1 MRTFL
6 EELKKRRVYRV
17 AIAYAIAGSAIVQL
31 AGTVFPIFHA
41 PEWTQQVFVALVA
54 LGFPV
59 ALVLAWAFELEDGS
73 ITRTPDPSGPLAAA
87 HGGRVWVLA
96 LAGVCVALLALT
108 AYWFWHPWKTIPADA
123 NSQVAGA
130 PLPTLV
136 PAKSIAVLPFENFS
150 NDKQNTSFADGVQ
163 EEILTTLAKVSDLK
177 VISRTSVMQYKAGA
191 PRNLKEIAKLLG
203 VAHILEGSV
212 QHDGGRI
219 RVTAQLIDALTDT
232 HVWAE
237 RYDRA
242 LADVFALQSELA
254 QQIVSQLQ
262 VRLSPEE
269 KAGIEERP
277 TSDLQAYDRYVRAR
291 GLIANTSFNARAE
304 ADLVEAA
311 RLLGEAIARDPKF
324 LLAQCQLAGVHDR
337 LYFFGTDHTPQ
348 RLALADAAVRT
359 ALQLRPRAAETHL
372 AMAAHLYYGYL
383 DCDGARRELDLARA
397 ALPNE
402 AFVFELGAFIARRQ
416 GRWDEAAHQFERAL
430 EVDPQNFHTLE
441 QVSFLYEDLRRFAD
455 MAAALDRALVVNPK
469 SFTTR
474 VQRADVELEWR
485 AEPKRLHDTIQEIVA
500 ANPDAAG
507 EFAGAWLFLA
517 LCERDPAQ
525 ADRALA
531 GMGPDG
537 CRDQRIAFP
546 RAWCEGQVA
555 RLRGDTT
562 AARAAFVTARDELE
576 KILRLQPAYAEGLC
590 ALGVIDALLGRKE
603 EAIQEGR
610 RAVELLPVT
619 KDSINGALAIQYLAV
634 IYAWTGEK
642 NLALDQLEIAS
653 RLPGLLSYGHLKLH
667 PLWNPLRGDP
677 RFEKIVAT
685 FAPKQ

>member
-17 AIAYAIAGSAIVQL
+17 AIAYAIGGSAVVQL
-31 AGTVFPIFHA
+31 AGTIFPIFHA
-41 PEWTQQVFVALVA
+41 PEWTQQVFVVLVA

-59 ALVLAWAFELEDGS
+59 ALILAWAFDIEDGS
-73 ITRTPDPSGPLAAA
+73 ITRTAGPSGHLGAANRRRA
-87 HGGRVWVLA
+87 WVLG
-96 LAGVCVALLALT
+96 LAGAGIAVFALG
-108 AYWFWHPWKTIPADA
+108 AYWFWHPWKTRTLVTAR
-123 NSQVAGA
+123 QEMEA
-130 PLPTLV
+130 PLPTPV

-150 NDKQNTSFADGVQ
+150 DDKQNSGFIDGVQ
-163 EEILTTLAKVSDLK
+163 EEILTTLAKIADLK
-177 VISRTSVMQYKAGA
+177 VISRTSVAQYKASA

-212 QHDGGRI
+212 QRDGSRV
-219 RVTAQLIDALTDT
+219 RVTAQLIDARTDT

-237 RYDRA
+237 RYDREV
-242 LADVFALQSELA
+242 ADVFALQSELA
-254 QQIVSQLQ
+254 EQIALQLQ

-277 TSDLQAYDRYVRAR
+277 TTDLQAYDRYVQAK
-291 GLIANTSFNARAE
+291 GLVANTSFNARAE
-304 ADLVEAA
+304 ANLVEAA

-324 LLAQCQLAGVHDR
+324 LLAYCLLAGVHDR
-337 LYFFGTDHTPQ
+337 LYFFGTDHTPK
-348 RLALADAAVRT
+348 RLALADSAVRT
-359 ALQLRPRAAETHL
+359 ALQLRPQAGETHL

-402 AFVFELGAFIARRQ
+402 PFVFELGAYIARRQ

-430 EVDPQNFHTLE
+430 EVDPQNLLTLE

-455 MAAALDRALVVNPK
+455 MAAALDRALTIDPK
-469 SFTTR
+469 SVTTR
-474 VQRADVELEWR
+474 VQRAMVELEWR
-485 AEPKRLHDTIQEIVA
+485 ADPKRLHETIHEVLTTT
-500 ANPDAAG
+500 PDVAG
-507 EFAGAWLFLA
+507 ELADAWLLLA
-517 LCERDPAQ
+517 LVERDHAEAQ
-525 ADRALA
+525 RALA
-531 GMGPDG
+531 AMGPDS

-546 RAWCEGQVA
+546 RTWCEGEVA
-555 RLRGDTT
+555 RVGGDKN
-562 AARAAFVTARDELE
+562 AAQAAFVSARNDLE
-576 KILRLQPAYAEGLC
+576 KIVRNQPAYAEALC
-590 ALGVIDALLGRKE
+590 ALGVIDAALGRKE

-642 NLALDQLEIAS
+642 NLALDQLETVT
-653 RLPGLLSYGHLKLH
+653 RLPGLLNYGHLRLH
-667 PLWNPLRGDP
+667 PLWDPLRREP
-677 RFEKIVAT
+677 RFEKIVST
-685 FAPKQ
+685 LAPR

>member
-6 EELKKRRVYRV
+6 EELKKRRVYRA
-17 AIAYAIAGSAIVQL
+17 AIAYAIGGSALVQL
-31 AGTVFPIFHA
+31 AGTVFPIFHL

-73 ITRTPDPSGPLAAA
+73 ITRTPGPSGPLAAA
-87 HGGRVWVLA
+87 HSRRVWVLG
-96 LAGVCVALLALT
+96 LAGGCVALLALT
-108 AYWFWHPWKTIPADA
+108 AYWFWHPWKTIGTAA
-123 NSQVAGA
+123 SSQVAEA
-130 PLPTLV
+130 SLPTPL

-150 NDKQNTSFADGVQ
+150 NDQQNTSFADGVQ

-177 VISRTSVMQYKAGA
+177 VISRTSVMQYKASA
-191 PRNLKEIAKLLG
+191 PRNVREIAKLLG

-212 QHDGGRI
+212 QRDGGRI
-219 RVTAQLIDALTDT
+219 RVTAQLIDARTDT
-232 HVWAE
+232 HIWAE
-237 RYDRA
+237 RYDRE

-324 LLAQCQLAGVHDR
+324 LLAHCQLAGVHDR
-337 LYFFGTDHTPQ
+337 LYFYGTDHTPQ
-348 RLALADAAVRT
+348 RLALADAAVRM
-359 ALQLRPRAAETHL
+359 ALQLRPQAGETHL

-383 DCDGARRELDLARA
+383 DCDGARRELDLARP

-416 GRWDEAAHQFERAL
+416 GRWEEAAHQFERAL

-441 QVSFLYEDLRRFAD
+441 QISFLYEDLRRYAD
-455 MAAALDRALVVNPK
+455 MAAALDRALAVNPK

-474 VQRADVELEWR
+474 VQRAGVELEWR
-485 AEPKRLHDTIQEIVA
+485 AEPKRLHETIQEIIG

-507 EFAGAWLFLA
+507 EFAGAWLLLA

-531 GMGPDG
+531 AMAPDG

-555 RLRGDTT
+555 RLRGDAN
-562 AARAAFVTARDELE
+562 AAGSAFLLARSELE
-576 KILRLQPAYAEGLC
+576 KTLRTQPFYAEAWC
-590 ALGVIDALLGRKE
+590 ALGVVDAALGRKD

-610 RAVELLPVT
+610 RAAELLPVT

-642 NLALDQLEIAS
+642 NLALDQLQTAV
-653 RLPGLLSYGHLKLH
+653 RLPGLLNYGHLRLH
-667 PLWNPLRGDP
+667 PLWDPLRSDP
-677 RFEKIVAT
+677 RFDKIVAT
-685 FAPKQ
+685 LAPK